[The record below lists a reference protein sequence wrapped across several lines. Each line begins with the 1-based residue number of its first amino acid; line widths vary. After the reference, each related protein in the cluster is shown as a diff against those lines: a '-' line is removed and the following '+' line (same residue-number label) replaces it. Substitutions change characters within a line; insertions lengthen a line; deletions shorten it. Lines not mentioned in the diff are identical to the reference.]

1 VTPTYPM
8 KPAADAV
15 LLKIQQILNI
25 QIASLDAY
33 LKETGLQNGTASE
46 GFAQQTLRPR
56 RKHKSVD

>member
-1 VTPTYPM
+1 M
-8 KPAADAV
+8 KPAADAI

-33 LKETGLQNGTASE
+33 LKETDLQNGTASE

-56 RKHKSVD
+56 RKCKAVD